1 MRVPKSNKYY
11 SSIVYIILIIT
22 FLNSCAKEESSSI
35 DVADLPGLDIEIS
48 KIAFGSCAFQWEEQP
63 IWKTIAN
70 ANPDLFLFI
79 GDAIYGDWD
88 GEKVYDVT
96 NESLTREW
104 GLLASNKNFSSVRSK
119 FPVMATWD
127 NHDYG
132 KHNGGADFAKK
143 ELTKKHF
150 LNFFNE
156 PENSERR
163 KTPGIYDAKIFG
175 PKGRR
180 VQIILLDTRYFKSP
194 FIKDERTK
202 EEKKQL
208 NIVGNY
214 QPNFDTEA
222 ALLGEE
228 QWKWLENQLTK
239 PAEIRFIVSSTQ
251 IIADE
256 KGMDEWGNFPLEREK
271 LFGLIEKT
279 NANGVI
285 FLSGNVHFAE
295 ISKTDEGPYPLYDFT
310 SSGLTHI
317 NESYARAVNSY
328 RVNNPFVN
336 INFGFVQI
344 KWDAKPTSI
353 INLKVIGLD
362 GSTVFHHKISSSE
375 LIIKTKN

>member
-1 MRVPKSNKYY
+1 MATKH
-11 SSIVYIILIIT
+11 IIILFFSLVLIIEC
-22 FLNSCAKEESSSI
+22 SYESEKKVI
-35 DVADLPGLDIEIS
+35 N
-48 KIAFGSCAFQWEEQP
+48 KIAFGSCAFQWDEQP
-63 IWKTIAN
+63 IWNTIAN
-70 ANPDLFLFI
+70 AEPDLFLFI

-96 NESLTREW
+96 DESLTREW
-104 GLLASNKNFSSVRSK
+104 GLLASNKNFSSFRNKV
-119 FPVMATWD
+119 PVMATWD

-132 KHNGGADFAKK
+132 KHNGGADFSKK

-150 LNFFNE
+150 LDFFNE

-175 PKGRR
+175 PEGKR

-194 FIKDERTK
+194 FVKDERTK
-202 EEKKQL
+202 EEKKEL

-214 QPNFDTEA
+214 KPNFDLEA
-222 ALLGEE
+222 TLLGEE
-228 QWKWLENQLTK
+228 QWKWLEDQLIK

-256 KGMDEWGNFPLEREK
+256 KGMDEWGNFPLERKK
-271 LFGLIEKT
+271 LFNLIEKT
-279 NANGVI
+279 NTNGVI

-295 ISKTDEGPYPLYDFT
+295 ISKFDEGPYPLYDFT

-328 RVNNPFVN
+328 RVNNPFVDL
-336 INFGFVQI
+336 NFGLVEI
-344 KWDAKPTSI
+344 DWDAQPVPQVV
-353 INLKVIGLD
+353 LKAVGLD
-362 GSTVFHHKISSSE
+362 GVVAIEYKISLQSLS
-375 LIIKTKN
+375 KK